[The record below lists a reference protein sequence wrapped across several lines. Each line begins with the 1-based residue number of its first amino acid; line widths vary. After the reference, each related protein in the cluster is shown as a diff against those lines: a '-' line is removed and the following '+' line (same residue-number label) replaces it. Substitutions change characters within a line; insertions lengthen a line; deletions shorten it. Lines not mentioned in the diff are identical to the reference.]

1 MIPKMAVQEVC
12 KICCVYLPSPI
23 CNHFIIINHYF
34 SIILLQTILSEFNF
48 SFEIKIISHLKLKLF
63 FLTNSFWESA
73 TLAVSLSFCTNAIVA
88 LFYDTSIKLKK
99 NKNLQDQDKIQL
111 KLLSLPPRHL

>member
-1 MIPKMAVQEVC
+1 MAVQEVC

-23 CNHFIIINHYF
+23 YNHFIIINHYF

-73 TLAVSLSFCTNAIVA
+73 TLAVSLSFCKRANVA
-88 LFYDTSIKLKK
+88 LFYDTFYKIKS
-99 NKNLQDQDKIQL
+99 KNLQDRDKRKQIRL
-111 KLLSLPPRHL
+111 KLLSFPPRHL